1 MPRPLAIGF
10 LVDYFSNWMGGAQFL
25 ANIVHAIEEVAAS
38 QRVRVELLLS
48 ARRLG
53 RQPGTSPAGV
63 TQLARDSLRVE
74 GPLKTLLDGTSTPQ
88 LAFYDDLPTA
98 TRALG
103 IDVLGPT
110 GDDLGPDFPVPW
122 FGYIPDFQ
130 HQYLDHFFTYDERVG
145 RDRHFRTVVEN
156 AHGLLVN
163 SNTVI
168 ADIERFY
175 PAASRRKQVLRLPQ
189 MLPAI
194 GAPADLEATAAR
206 HGLQRPFLLSCSQRW
221 LHKQHPLVLRA
232 FADFVGLNPQLPVD
246 LVFTGETS
254 DYRDPSH
261 AQLFDQLVQ
270 SLGLAGRVHVLGMIP
285 RAEQLALIQLSIAL
299 IQASLFEGGPGASGA
314 LEAALLGT
322 PVIASDIGP
331 NRELTLGQCL
341 YFDSRS
347 ELALSARISEVVA
360 RVAAAQPAALDRC
373 PPFDAQALQVMRN
386 ASALQLLGTLRG
398 AVE

>member
-1 MPRPLAIGF
+1 M
-10 LVDYFSNWMGGAQFL
+10 S
-25 ANIVHAIEEVAAS
+25 
-38 QRVRVELLLS
+38 
-48 ARRLG
+48 LG
-53 RQPGTSPAGV
+53 RSSIQKGAKPCAPLLGV
-63 TQLARDSLRVE
+63 RSVAHGNSDQGARD
-74 GPLKTLLDGTSTPQ
+74 
-88 LAFYDDLPTA
+88 
-98 TRALG
+98 
-103 IDVLGPT
+103 
-110 GDDLGPDFPVPW
+110 
-122 FGYIPDFQ
+122 IPDFQ

-156 AHGLLVN
+156 AHALLVN

-189 MLPAI
+189 MLPAS

-232 FADFVGLNPQLPVD
+232 FADFVALNPQLPVD

-261 AQLFDQLVQ
+261 AQLFDQLVH

-285 RAEQLALIQLSIAL
+285 RAEQLALIQLSMAL

-331 NRELTLGQCL
+331 NRELMFGHCL
-341 YFDSRS
+341 YFDARS
-347 ELALSARISEVVA
+347 EPALSARISEVVA
-360 RVAAAQPAALDRC
+360 RVAAADPAALEKR
-373 PPFDAQALQVMRN
+373 PPFDAQALQLMRS
-386 ASALQLLGTLRG
+386 ASAMQLLGILRG
-398 AVE
+398 AVA